1 MLLSQG
7 TYFVLAV
14 SYLCCPCIQLLKYN
28 AKFSYKKKKK
38 KKVDVCVMVMC
49 ELLEL
54 GGIINNDMII
64 NYTIIVN
71 EVDAAIQN
79 NAYMYKIAKYQ

>member
-1 MLLSQG
+1 
-7 TYFVLAV
+7 
-14 SYLCCPCIQLLKYN
+14 
-28 AKFSYKKKKK
+28 
-38 KKVDVCVMVMC
+38 MVMC

-71 EVDAAIQN
+71 EVDAAIEKDV
-79 NAYMYKIAKYQ
+79 YMYKKPKYQ

>member
-1 MLLSQG
+1 MTLTL
-7 TYFVLAV
+7 TLALTLALTV
-14 SYLCCPCIQLLKYN
+14 TLTVALTLYPN
-28 AKFSYKKKKK
+28 HRP
-38 KKVDVCVMVMC
+38 KVDVCVMVMC

-71 EVDAAIQN
+71 KVDAAIQN